1 LIYGYIEW
9 VEHES
14 SDQLWHELFDDE
26 TPRVTQASKRPVPGF
41 SDVGLVGEP
50 PLVAGIE
57 SKADKK
63 NPRLAVSV
71 SDTELLLEWLK
82 EPSLKHAK
90 ALRAQRQPSAL
101 QTKTHDAADV
111 GTLIHAIDGFY
122 EAHCQPTFGLS
133 DHQLI
138 RRMYPTI
145 QPDEEAMYANILGQ
159 VKKKGSLP
167 VAQAVREIDIAYA
180 NALEDKLQE
189 HRQNSG
195 GYAQSSWLD
204 AAVGKTTEER
214 LLEARSTPEY
224 QTLLDALTSAW
235 QKPSRVQ
242 RDLHESLRT
251 VGVMREVTIVDN
263 QGEKDTPIKSEPYG
277 RLQVRGR
284 LDRVWFGCD
293 PKTGKIGV
301 EVNDLK
307 TGKGGDSETL
317 TFQMNLM
324 GLVANRFAQG
334 LVKSHQAAHGHG
346 REPAGFVRGEGAF
359 RVMRDI
365 NWNKWDERLLG
376 VVVRRID
383 LQDGVFVEESVDLS
397 LQAREKFHQQ
407 YSALCQEVGKQRGII
422 GFLLGRKS
430 PKK

>member
-1 LIYGYIEW
+1 
-9 VEHES
+9 
-14 SDQLWHELFDDE
+14 
-26 TPRVTQASKRPVPGF
+26 
-41 SDVGLVGEP
+41 
-50 PLVAGIE
+50 
-57 SKADKK
+57 
-63 NPRLAVSV
+63 
-71 SDTELLLEWLK
+71 
-82 EPSLKHAK
+82 
-90 ALRAQRQPSAL
+90 
-101 QTKTHDAADV
+101 V
-111 GTLIHAIDGFY
+111 GTLIHAVDGLY
-122 EAHCQPTFGLS
+122 EALCQPTMGLS

-138 RRMYPTI
+138 RRLYPTI
-145 QPDEEAMYANILGQ
+145 KPDEEAMYATIIGQ
-159 VKKKGSLP
+159 VKQKGSLP
-167 VAQAVREIDIAYA
+167 VAQAMREIDIAHA
-180 NALEDKLQE
+180 QALDNTLQQ
-189 HRQNSG
+189 HRQQTG
-195 GYAQSSWLD
+195 GWTQPSWLD
-204 AAVGKTTEER
+204 STATITPEER
-214 LLEARSTPEY
+214 LLQARNTPEY
-224 QTLLDALTSAW
+224 QSLLAALTSAW
-235 QKPSRVQ
+235 QQPARSNV
-242 RDLHESLRT
+242 DLSASMRA
-251 VGVMREVTIVDN
+251 VGAMREVTIVDN
-263 QGEKDTPIKSEPYG
+263 QGEKNPIAEESSYG

-284 LDRVWFGCD
+284 LDRVWFGRD

-430 PKK
+430 PK